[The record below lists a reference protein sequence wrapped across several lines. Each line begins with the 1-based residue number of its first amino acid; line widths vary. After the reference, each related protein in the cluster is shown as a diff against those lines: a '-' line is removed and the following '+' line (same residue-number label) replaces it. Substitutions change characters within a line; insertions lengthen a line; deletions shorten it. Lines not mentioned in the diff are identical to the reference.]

1 MRGKV
6 VGVIVLSSILCFAPI
21 AFGMSFD
28 KHPVSPDDIQS
39 LKPQYQQCA
48 VCHKD
53 VTPEVYK
60 SWARSKHAIA
70 NVKCYQCHG
79 TFENFHKVP
88 PISKCESCHYQ
99 EVKTMKL
106 RAPKMSC
113 WDCHPAHIFRF
124 HDLKT
129 EAKK

>member
-1 MRGKV
+1 MRGKF
-6 VGVIVLSSILCFAPI
+6 VGIIVLSSLFLCGTN
-21 AFGMSFD
+21 AFGSSFD
-28 KHPVSPDDIQS
+28 KHPVSPDVIKF
-39 LKPQYQQCA
+39 LKPQYQQCES
-48 VCHKD
+48 CHKD

-88 PISKCESCHYQ
+88 PISKCEACHYR

-113 WDCHPAHIFRF
+113 WDCHPAHMFRF
-124 HDLKT
+124 HYIGV